1 LRAFALCPEDLSPK
15 DPGDRFAARERELSG
30 KDGFEKVAA
39 QGGVAEA
46 VGPWRPLPV
55 YPEDLTGA

>member
-30 KDGFEKVAA
+30 KDGFEKL
-39 QGGVAEA
+39 VAEVA
-46 VGPWRPLPV
+46 ELDRQL
-55 YPEDLTGA
+55 DLYGLSRFTPKI